1 MAVTNAT
8 TYGTIETNGGA
19 VAELLAAEV
28 LQQLFDPTD
37 IRATVTRIAY
47 NPMGSDTLNVTKDM
61 VPGAFTAPGQNT
73 TLNATTYT
81 TSHFDIEVA
90 AYRRAYAL
98 GDLVPVS
105 GSPID
110 LDRAVSN
117 LMQGVALTMTDLI
130 AALFPSFTAQA
141 GTALVALDTDAV
153 YDGIFALTT
162 ALNSGPAACVLH
174 PVQFNDFISSLRAES
189 GAAQWLPA
197 TGAMLAQRG
206 PGFKGSWMN
215 VDFYVSD
222 SVGLD
227 GAGTSYVGGLYTP
240 GAIAYSMA
248 NVASMGVHVPAS
260 NVILNAGELLVE
272 LDRTASDGVSAA
284 YATMF
289 AGASMAEDGRGVEII
304 SDAS

>member
-8 TYGTIETNGGA
+8 TYANVLTNGGA

-28 LQQLFDPTD
+28 LQQLYDPTD

-47 NPMGSDTLNVTKDM
+47 NPMGSDTLQVAQDRI
-61 VPGAFTAPGQNT
+61 PGAFTAPGENM
-73 TLNATTYT
+73 TLAATAYT
-81 TSHFDIEVA
+81 TSHFDIQVA

-110 LDRAVSN
+110 LDRAVNN

-130 AALFPSFTAQA
+130 AAVFPSFTTQA
-141 GTALVALDTDAV
+141 GTLLTPLDTDGI
-153 YDGIFALTT
+153 YDGIFALTS
-162 ALNSGPAACVLH
+162 ALNSGPASCVLS
-174 PVQFNDFISSLRAES
+174 PTQFNDFISSLRAET
-189 GAAQWLPA
+189 GAAQWLAA
-197 TGAMLAQRG
+197 TGEMLAQRG

-222 SVGLD
+222 SVGND
-227 GAGTSYVGGLYTP
+227 GAGSALGGLYTP

-248 NVASMGVHVPAS
+248 NVASMGVHVPAA
-260 NVILNAGELLVE
+260 NIILNAGELLVE

-289 AGASMAEDGRGVEII
+289 AGVSLAEDARGVEII
-304 SDAS
+304 SNA